1 MVATEQPEVRRS
13 LESKFGEKP
22 GFVIVGAAESSVKAM
37 SLVRSLRPDVA
48 VIDSALPHELP
59 FDSSPLSRIGGLDTA
74 QAISEEMPHTRVVLL
89 TDADTWTTLH
99 TTGGLDIETLLADE
113 DEIDEVNEVETAEPA
128 FTGSALESAARPRK
142 GPADKSISIGL
153 LLSFLGFIMII
164 TVLMAPYGVAL
175 LAIGLLTVT
184 IGLIARGFRSY
195 EAPARPVAAAA
206 GHRRR

>member
-1 MVATEQPEVRRS
+1 MVATEQPEVRRN
-13 LESKFGEKP
+13 LESKFGAKP

-48 VIDSALPHELP
+48 VIDSALPHDLP
-59 FDSSPLSRIGGLDTA
+59 LDSSPLSRVGGLDTA

-99 TTGGLDIETLLADE
+99 TTGGLDLETLLADE
-113 DEIDEVNEVETAEPA
+113 HTTDEAAAAEPA
-128 FTGSALESAARPRK
+128 FTGSASESAGRPRK

-175 LAIGLLTVT
+175 LAIGLLTVA

-195 EAPARPVAAAA
+195 DTPARPAAAA
-206 GHRRR
+206 VGHRHR